1 MPVTICLI
9 IANLVVFGFYID
21 QSSLDSLSD
30 PDTLVLYKM
39 GASFGAAVFVEHQYW
54 RLLTSMFLHSN
65 LAHIA
70 MNMFSLF
77 IFGRL
82 LEKPLGSSRFFC
94 LYFISGAFGALT
106 SIGWRPWVEGV
117 GASGAIVGL
126 FGFYMILQLLTDEKG
141 QSSWTYR
148 LRQIITLG
156 LVLYISNLAPG
167 IDYACHFGGMVGG
180 IACGVAFARFSD
192 LRVRW
197 CWKDFA
203 IVSFFSALAL
213 LTFWIESGTI
223 GQDKSLPAL
232 ILVKEA
238 MPLIDKPDLPAAA
251 AKLDQAVRLAPDNVN
266 ILLLH
271 ASVIAEMRRI
281 PEALADCDKVLSI
294 DPKNTRAQYIR
305 RALEDFVKRHNA
317 QQ

>member
-1 MPVTICLI
+1 MSAVSYNLPMPVTICLI
-9 IANLVVFGFYID
+9 IANLIVFGCYID
-21 QSSLDSLSD
+21 QSSLDSLSN
-30 PDTLVLYKM
+30 PDTVVLYKM

-70 MNMFSLF
+70 MNMASLF

-82 LEKPLGSSRFFC
+82 LERPLGSLRFFC
-94 LYFISGAFGALT
+94 LYFVSGAFGALT

-148 LRQIITLG
+148 LRQIVTLG
-156 LVLYISNLAPG
+156 IVLYISNLAPG

-180 IACGVAFARFSD
+180 IACGVAFARFSN
-192 LRVRW
+192 LRVPW

-203 IVSFFSALAL
+203 IVAFFSALAF
-213 LTFWIESGTI
+213 LTFWLESRTI
-223 GQDKSLPAL
+223 GEDKSLPAL
-232 ILVKEA
+232 LLVKEA
-238 MPLIDKPDLPAAA
+238 VPLIDKPDLPPPP
-251 AKLDQAVRLAPDNVN
+251 LN
-266 ILLLH
+266 
-271 ASVIAEMRRI
+271 
-281 PEALADCDKVLSI
+281 
-294 DPKNTRAQYIR
+294 
-305 RALEDFVKRHNA
+305 
-317 QQ
+317 